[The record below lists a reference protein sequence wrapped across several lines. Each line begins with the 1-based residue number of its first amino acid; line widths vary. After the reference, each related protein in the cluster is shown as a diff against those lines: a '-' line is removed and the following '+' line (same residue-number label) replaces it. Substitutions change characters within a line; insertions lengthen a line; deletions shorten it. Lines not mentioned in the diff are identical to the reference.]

1 LARLAASD
9 SRLLIPRRALAAPVL
24 LSLAILASITCN
36 GCTAIGFGIGA
47 VIDETSGKGS
57 PSRLVGVRTGVEI
70 TMWLTDARKLS
81 GVYRGNR
88 APNGEAATLVQP
100 VFRDAIPSAALHES
114 AVILLETREG
124 VQEVP
129 VSSIWRVSVPV
140 ARGKVTGAL
149 IGLGLDA
156 IVVLAAFAATG
167 SASGAGFG
175 GY

>member
-1 LARLAASD
+1 
-9 SRLLIPRRALAAPVL
+9 VL
-24 LSLAILASITCN
+24 LLLGILTAIN

-47 VIDETSGKGS
+47 VIDETGGKGP
-57 PSRLVGVRTGVEI
+57 PSRLVGVRSGVEI
-70 TMWLTDARKLS
+70 TMWLTDGRKLN

-88 APNGEAATLVQP
+88 ASNGEAATLVQP
-100 VFRDAIPSAALHES
+100 VFRDAIPG

-149 IGLGLDA
+149 IGLSLDA
-156 IVVLAAFAATG
+156 IVALAAIAASG
-167 SASGAGFG
+167 SATGAGFG